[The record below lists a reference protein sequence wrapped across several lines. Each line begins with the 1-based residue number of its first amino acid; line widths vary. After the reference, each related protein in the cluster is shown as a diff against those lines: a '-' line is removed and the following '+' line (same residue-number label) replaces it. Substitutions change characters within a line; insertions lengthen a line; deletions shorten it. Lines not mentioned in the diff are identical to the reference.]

1 MAEPLNEPIRKLQ
14 QAREQSRAQVEA
26 DVAGARDAYVPLLE
40 AHEQAERDWL
50 QAPGDE
56 QLAKRAQDTFDAL
69 RAGRQTLRQALQGAM
84 GRRDDLQR
92 AAWTDA
98 VTTNPPA

>member
-1 MAEPLNEPIRKLQ
+1 MPEPLNEPIRKLQ
-14 QAREQSRAQVEA
+14 EAREQTRAQVEA
-26 DVAGARDAYVPLLE
+26 DVAATRDAYVPLLE

-56 QLAKRAQDTFDAL
+56 QLARRAQDAFDAM
-69 RAGRQTLRQALQGAM
+69 RAGRTTLRQALLAAM

-92 AAWTDA
+92 AAWTDTVA
-98 VTTNPPA
+98 NPPA